1 MTTDPIENFRFERR
15 IPDGDD
21 RERIVCQECSWIHYE
36 NPLVIVGAVCTWED
50 TILLCK
56 RAIEPRLGYW
66 TIPAG
71 FMELGESTEEGAKR
85 ETREEAGAEIAIN
98 ALLGVYSIPRI
109 GQVHLIYRANL
120 LSPELNPGI
129 ETSDTRFVTY
139 DEIPWDDLA
148 FPSVYWS
155 LKHHSQVIGQD
166 QFVPF
171 TAPLIQGHSL

>member
-21 RERIVCQECSWIHYE
+21 RERIVCQECNWIHYE
-36 NPLVIVGAVCTWED
+36 NPLVIVGAVCTWGD

-85 ETREEAGAEIAIN
+85 ETREEAGAEIEITALGLRSG
-98 ALLGVYSIPRI
+98 LLGTGLRSRSGLGPLGRRRRDRRL
-109 GQVHLIYRANL
+109 GLFNR
-120 LSPELNPGI
+120 
-129 ETSDTRFVTY
+129 
-139 DEIPWDDLA
+139 LA
-148 FPSVYWS
+148 TIVDF
-155 LKHHSQVIGQD
+155 
-166 QFVPF
+166 
-171 TAPLIQGHSL
+171 